1 MEPGV
6 TVEECANFDEDT
18 VYSIIITA
26 TLGLVYSAALLISQ
40 SKTARCVMEEVYC
53 PTAARNEVL
62 ILLSWVLVVLILA
75 AQRR

>member
-1 MEPGV
+1 
-6 TVEECANFDEDT
+6 
-18 VYSIIITA
+18 
-26 TLGLVYSAALLISQ
+26 
-40 SKTARCVMEEVYC
+40 MEEVYC

>member
-6 TVEECANFDEDT
+6 TVEECANFGDEDT

-40 SKTARCVMEEVYC
+40 SKQH
-53 PTAARNEVL
+53 AA
-62 ILLSWVLVVLILA
+62 
-75 AQRR
+75 